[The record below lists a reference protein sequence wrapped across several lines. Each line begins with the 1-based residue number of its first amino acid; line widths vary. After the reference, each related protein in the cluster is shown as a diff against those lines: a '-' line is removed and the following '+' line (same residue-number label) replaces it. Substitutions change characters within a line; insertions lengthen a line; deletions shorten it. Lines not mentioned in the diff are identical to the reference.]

1 MEDAI
6 DNPWP
11 GVVTQK
17 LVFLLD
23 YSTPLE
29 RQVLERWIEAH
40 KPEDAGSSDTFE
52 LLNLGYR
59 SEAAKATVL
68 ASLRQLLQASPETT
82 YLVPLRVL
90 WLPKADAQ
98 GGLRL
103 RDIITGDPRAP
114 GSLKQQWIARRD
126 PSRYRPIAAAG
137 ASVEELTA
145 RLALLA
151 PEQRADEQELAAF
164 IARQA
169 LLALERAERAVNG
182 VRYKVPRLVTEEV
195 LAKPRLKA
203 AIVEH
208 AETTGRSLENVTKE
222 AQACLKEMAANHS
235 TYALDIMAS
244 FGRYLYTRGF
254 DRQIQCLPQDLKRID
269 KLSKQHPVVYL
280 MTHKSHIDGFLL
292 VTLFHELDL
301 PPMHVFGGINM
312 NFLGLGTLARR
323 AGTVF
328 LRRTFTDDE
337 IYKLVFK
344 NYIDYLVEKR
354 FPLLWALEGTRSRTG
369 KLMPPRYG
377 LMNYVVDAYARAAT
391 TDVVLMPVSIAYDQ
405 VPEVADYIAEQKG
418 QRKRPESASWFMQ
431 YISGLKNPH
440 GKIHVRF
447 GQGVMLSE
455 VLGDDREKLQV
466 SQLDIQKLAFMVS
479 VDANNVT
486 PITGTALV
494 TFVLLAQ
501 GHKALTLDELG
512 RQLQLL
518 AELVTLLQL
527 PTTEDVDIATL
538 AVLTATLDAL
548 AHNGVVSAYK
558 DGLTPIYSIAQDAS
572 MAAAYYRNTL
582 VHFFV
587 ISAIAELALLAVAE
601 QRAEDPLAAL
611 RAEALRLR
619 DVLKFDFF
627 FADKDAFIAQ
637 FERELTLRSPDW
649 RAAVAQGSERT
660 LTLLWELKPLL
671 AHGTLRPFLEAY
683 HVAAEALLLEKGSAF
698 DKKQF
703 IKRCSDLGKQ
713 RVLQQRIASEESVS
727 TVYFEPAVKLAQSR
741 GLVDGS
747 GLAASESAEL
757 TERRHEF
764 AAEIAEL
771 VRRLA
776 FFSTLAENRRMGLT
790 PIDANTILAEATG

>member
-1 MEDAI
+1 MQDSI
-6 DNPWP
+6 DSPWP
-11 GVVTQK
+11 DVETQK

-23 YSTPLE
+23 HATPLE
-29 RQVLERWIEAH
+29 RQILERWINTN
-40 KPEDAGSSDTFE
+40 KPDDARLGDNFT
-52 LLNLGYR
+52 LIGLGYH
-59 SEAAKATVL
+59 SDVAKATGL
-68 ASLRQLLQASPETT
+68 SSLRRLLKAAPATT
-82 YLVPLRVL
+82 YFAPLRVL
-90 WLPKADAQ
+90 WLPKAEAQ
-98 GGLRL
+98 GELRL
-103 RDIITGDPRAP
+103 RDMLTGDPRAP
-114 GSLKQQWIARRD
+114 GPLKQKWIAKTD
-126 PSRYRPIAAAG
+126 PARYRPIAAAG
-137 ASVEELTA
+137 ASVQELTA
-145 RLALLA
+145 RLELVA

-164 IARQA
+164 VARQA
-169 LLALERAERAVNG
+169 LLALERAECAING
-182 VRYKVPRLVTEEV
+182 VRYKVPRLVSEEV
-195 LAKPRLKA
+195 LAKPRLQA
-203 AIVEH
+203 AI
-208 AETTGRSLENVTKE
+208 AEYAKTTGRSVDSVTQE

-235 TYALDIMAS
+235 TYALDIMAG

-254 DRQIQCLPQDLKRID
+254 DRQIEYLPADLERID

-280 MTHKSHIDGFLL
+280 MTHKSHIDGFLMIS
-292 VTLFHELDL
+292 LFHELNL
-301 PPMHVFGGINM
+301 PPLHTFGGINM

-323 AGTVF
+323 SGTVF
-328 LRRTFTDDE
+328 LRRTFADDE

-354 FPLLWALEGTRSRTG
+354 FALLWALEGTRSRTG

-377 LMNYVVDAYARAAT
+377 LMNYVVDSYVRAAT

-431 YISGLKNPH
+431 YISGMNNPH

-447 GQGVMLSE
+447 GQGVVLSE
-455 VLGDDREKLQV
+455 VLGDDRAALKV
-466 SQLDIQKLAFMVS
+466 TPLDIQKLAFKLS

-486 PITGTALV
+486 PVTGTALV

-501 GHKALTLDELG
+501 GHKALTLDELA

-518 AELVTLLQL
+518 VELINVLQL

-558 DGLTPIYSIAQDAS
+558 DGLAPVYSIAPDAS

-587 ISAIAELALLAVAE
+587 TSAIAELALLAVAE
-601 QRAEDPLAAL
+601 QRAEAPLQAL
-611 RAEALRLR
+611 HDEALRLR

-627 FADKDAFIAQ
+627 FADKDEFIVD
-637 FERELTLRSPDW
+637 FERQLTLRSPDW
-649 RAAVAQGSERT
+649 RTALAQGSERIFM
-660 LTLLWELKPLL
+660 LLWELKPLL

-683 HVAAEALLLEKGSAF
+683 QVAAEALLLETASTF

-703 IKRCSDLGKQ
+703 VKRCSELGKQ
-713 RVLQQRIASEESVS
+713 RVLQQRIVSEESVS
-727 TVYFEPAVKLAQSR
+727 TVYFEPAMKLAEGR
-741 GLVDGS
+741 GL
-747 GLAASESAEL
+747 LAGESAEL
-757 TERRHEF
+757 TSRRHEF
-764 AAEIAEL
+764 AAEMAEL

-776 FFSTLAENRRMGLT
+776 FISTLAENRRMGVAS
-790 PIDANTILAEATG
+790 INANALLAQAGG